1 VLITAAESYIVDALG
16 FSCEVK
22 WQKMDEIFSGQAYK
36 TFWAGCTLSRN
47 GLSLPVRKF
56 GIRQK
61 ILNFAKRASLF
72 RQRLWGMFCGS
83 FRVKK
88 IVKKNGPKFFFARH
102 FLHFLL
108 LEMSEIFEKI
118 PPSNFRLGQKKIFWD
133 LKLTSFEAKKFY
145 NLDNSA
151 ASFMA
156 AIDI

>member
-1 VLITAAESYIVDALG
+1 LWSEVAKNG
-16 FSCEVK
+16 WNFS
-22 WQKMDEIFSGQAYK
+22 DPTYK
-36 TFWAGCTLSRN
+36 TFWVGRSLSRN
-47 GLSLPVRKF
+47 GLSPPLRKF

-88 IVKKNGPKFFFARH
+88 IVKKNGPKIFFARH

-118 PPSNFRLGQKKIFWD
+118 PPSNFRLGQKKNILRFKIDIFWS
-133 LKLTSFEAKKFY
+133 KKSFTIWIIQ
-145 NLDNSA
+145 LP
-151 ASFMA
+151 ASWQP
-156 AIDI
+156 